1 MKKRKEAEQENHE
14 RWLLT
19 YADLITLL
27 LAFFIMMYTLSKQDA
42 QKYQEVTEYLRAIFT
57 GGTAIL
63 NKGGASGTGSA
74 PAAATTP
81 PATLPPL
88 EATNN
93 EIMKQ
98 LQLEIRNLAPLGDV
112 EHNFSVFADERGIVV
127 RVLDKAFFDEGK
139 ADLKDKAKKAI
150 QKIIP
155 IIKQVNR
162 DVRIEG
168 HTDNVP
174 INTPEFRSNWEL
186 SVRRA
191 TEVVRYIIE
200 KSDISPKMISA
211 AGYAEFR
218 PLTEN
223 STPENRAMNR
233 RIEIIIERP
242 NGRTRIQIKSNELP
256 ADTPAQTTQINNAPA
271 DIPAKTAQ

>member
-1 MKKRKEAEQENHE
+1 MRRKKGEGEQENHE

-57 GGTAIL
+57 GGTAVL
-63 NKGGASGTGSA
+63 NKGGVGSG
-74 PAAATTP
+74 PAAATSV
-81 PATLPPL
+81 TLPPV

-93 EIMKQ
+93 QIMKQ
-98 LQLEIRNLAPLGDV
+98 LEEEIKNLCPLGDM

-127 RVLDKAFFDEGK
+127 RVLDKAFYDEGK

-168 HTDNVP
+168 HTDDVP
-174 INTPEFRSNWEL
+174 INTTEFRSNWEL

-211 AGYAEFR
+211 AGYAEFK
-218 PLTEN
+218 PLMANN
-223 STPENRAMNR
+223 SAENRAMNR
-233 RIEIIIERP
+233 RIEIIIEKP
-242 NGRTRIQIKSNELP
+242 NNKTRIEIKNSDQP
-256 ADTPAQTTQINNAPA
+256 GDP
-271 DIPAKTAQ
+271 PAKPL